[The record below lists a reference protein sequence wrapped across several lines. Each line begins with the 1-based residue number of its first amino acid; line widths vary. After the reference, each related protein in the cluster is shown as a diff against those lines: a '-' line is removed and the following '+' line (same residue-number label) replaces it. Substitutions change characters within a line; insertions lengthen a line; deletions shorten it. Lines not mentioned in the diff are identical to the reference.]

1 MILHKND
8 IVVLKPL
15 RQIPNWEIINIEI
28 YSKYKGKLLQV
39 TEIEQYIS
47 YTKIVYREFLSNKT
61 IVGEFSGPCD
71 IAIIINNIEGV

>member
-15 RQIPNWEIINIEI
+15 RQIPNWESINTEI
-28 YSKYKGKLLQV
+28 YNKYKGKLLQV
-39 TEIEQYIS
+39 TEVEQYIS
-47 YTKIVYREFLSNKT
+47 RSRIVYREFLNNKT
-61 IVGEFSGPCD
+61 VIGEFSGPCD

>member
-8 IVVLKPL
+8 IVVLRPL
-15 RQIPNWEIINIEI
+15 KQIPNWQSINTEI
-28 YSKYKGKLLQV
+28 YNKYKGKLLQV

-61 IVGEFSGPCD
+61 IVGEFSGTCD
-71 IAIIINNIEGV
+71 IAIIINDTEGV